1 LPIQAFDVA
10 HKPHTSP
17 IPAAIKRR
25 YGWGRGP
32 VAADE
37 STRSS
42 AFMLRV
48 FGNSG
53 GTLQEWSRSGGNR
66 MGRQLLAFGGI
77 ARAGALV
84 ACCTVLAH
92 CSGPFSSKEY
102 SPRVVEEGEP
112 VPKGGGAYRVGKPY
126 NINGRTYVPAEN
138 PSYRAEGVASWY
150 GRDFHGR
157 LTANGEI
164 YDMHSISAAHTTLPL
179 PSYVRVTN
187 LDNGRSIIV
196 RVNDRGPYHR
206 NRVIDLS
213 IGTAKALEF
222 YSRGL
227 ARVRVEYVGPA
238 PLEGSD
244 DTMLVATLRDGSP
257 APAPSKV
264 MIAAAKPF
272 ISNLDDGKNAPSA
285 RPFALSST
293 SSRVVSSA
301 SEAANRSNAKS
312 LVRSA
317 SAAEILVEPAAPPEV
332 PAAAFAP
339 LRSEPGTLDLM
350 SGRGLY

>member
-1 LPIQAFDVA
+1 
-10 HKPHTSP
+10 
-17 IPAAIKRR
+17 
-25 YGWGRGP
+25 
-32 VAADE
+32 
-37 STRSS
+37 
-42 AFMLRV
+42 
-48 FGNSG
+48 
-53 GTLQEWSRSGGNR
+53 
-66 MGRQLLAFGGI
+66 MGRQLSGVGFGGI
-77 ARAGALV
+77 ARVGAAAV
-84 ACCTVLAH
+84 CCVVLAH

-112 VPKGGGAYRVGKPY
+112 VPKGGGSYRVGKPY
-126 NINGRTYVPAEN
+126 NINGRTYVPTEN

-157 LTANGEI
+157 LTANGEV

-187 LDNGRSIIV
+187 LDNGRSIVV
-196 RVNDRGPYHR
+196 RVNDRGPYTR

-213 IGTAKALEF
+213 IGTAKALNF
-222 YSRGL
+222 YSGGL

-244 DTMLVATLRDGSP
+244 DTMLMATLRDGSP

-272 ISNLDDGKNAPSA
+272 ISNLDDGKDAPLPSA
-285 RPFALSST
+285 RPFTLSSAST
-293 SSRVVSSA
+293 RVVPSA
-301 SEAANRSNAKS
+301 SEAPSAGRPKTKS

-317 SAAEILVEPAAPPEV
+317 SAAESQAESPPPADAP
-332 PAAAFAP
+332 ASAFAP
-339 LRSEPGTLDLM
+339 MRSEAGALDLM

>member
-1 LPIQAFDVA
+1 M
-10 HKPHTSP
+10 
-17 IPAAIKRR
+17 
-25 YGWGRGP
+25 GRHVLGLHFSGIAQVGL
-32 VAADE
+32 VAA
-37 STRSS
+37 
-42 AFMLRV
+42 
-48 FGNSG
+48 
-53 GTLQEWSRSGGNR
+53 
-66 MGRQLLAFGGI
+66 
-77 ARAGALV
+77 
-84 ACCTVLAH
+84 CCVVLAH
-92 CSGPFSSKEY
+92 CSGSFSSKEY

-112 VPKGGGAYRVGKPY
+112 VPKGGGIYRVGKPY
-126 NINGRTYVPAEN
+126 SVNGRTYVPAAN
-138 PSYRAEGVASWY
+138 PSYRAEGMASWY

-157 LTANGEI
+157 LTANGEV

-206 NRVIDLS
+206 NRLIDLS
-213 IGTAKALEF
+213 IGTAKALDF

-244 DTMLVATLRDGSP
+244 DTMLIATLRDGSP

-272 ISNLDDGKNAPSA
+272 ISNLDDKGRSAPT
-285 RPFALSST
+285 FTLT
-293 SSRVVSSA
+293 SA
-301 SEAANRSNAKS
+301 STRAAGAAGESVSANGSKTKS

-317 SAAEILVEPAAPPEV
+317 SAVELPAQPEPPPDP

-339 LRSEPGTLDLM
+339 TRNESLDLM

>member
-1 LPIQAFDVA
+1 M
-10 HKPHTSP
+10 
-17 IPAAIKRR
+17 
-25 YGWGRGP
+25 GGRQR
-32 VAADE
+32 
-37 STRSS
+37 T
-42 AFMLRV
+42 V
-48 FGNSG
+48 FGAI
-53 GTLQEWSRSGGNR
+53 TH
-66 MGRQLLAFGGI
+66 I
-77 ARAGALV
+77 GALA
-84 ACCTVLAH
+84 ACCALLAH

-138 PSYRAEGVASWY
+138 PRYRAEGVASWY

-157 LTANGEI
+157 LTANGEV

-244 DTMLVATLRDGSP
+244 DEMLMATLRDGLP

-264 MIAAAKPF
+264 MIASAKPF
-272 ISNLDDGKNAPSA
+272 IANLDDGKNAPPSA
-285 RPFALSST
+285 RSLTLAST
-293 SSRVVSSA
+293 STRVVASA
-301 SEAANRSNAKS
+301 SEAVSSNRSKTKA

-317 SAAEILVEPAAPPEV
+317 SAAESPAEPSPPPDPAPAAV
-332 PAAAFAP
+332 AP
-339 LRSEPGTLDLM
+339 TRNETLDLM

>member
-1 LPIQAFDVA
+1 
-10 HKPHTSP
+10 
-17 IPAAIKRR
+17 
-25 YGWGRGP
+25 
-32 VAADE
+32 
-37 STRSS
+37 
-42 AFMLRV
+42 
-48 FGNSG
+48 
-53 GTLQEWSRSGGNR
+53 
-66 MGRQLLAFGGI
+66 MGRQLSSLGFGVG
-77 ARAGALV
+77 RV
-84 ACCTVLAH
+84 AAAAVCCLVLAH

-126 NINGRTYVPAEN
+126 SVNGRTYVPADN
-138 PSYRAEGVASWY
+138 PSYRIEGIASWY

-157 LTANGEI
+157 LTANGEV
-164 YDMHSISAAHTTLPL
+164 YDMHSISAAHTTLPM

-196 RVNDRGPYHR
+196 RINDRGPYHR

-213 IGTAKALEF
+213 IGTAKALDF

-244 DTMLVATLRDGSP
+244 DTMLIATLREGSP

-272 ISNLDDGKNAPSA
+272 IANLDDGKDARLASASA
-285 RPFALSST
+285 RSFTL
-293 SSRVVSSA
+293 SSA
-301 SEAANRSNAKS
+301 STSVAKS
-312 LVRSA
+312 AGETAGEPASAKGAKAKSLLVRSA
-317 SAAEILVEPAAPPEV
+317 SAVEPEPEPPPPQEAPPT
-332 PAAAFAP
+332 AFAP
-339 LRSEPGTLDLM
+339 MRSEAGTLDLM

>member
-1 LPIQAFDVA
+1 VLRINHTPAPLLPRSNGDMLRTG
-10 HKPHTSP
+10 K
-17 IPAAIKRR
+17 
-25 YGWGRGP
+25 

-37 STRSS
+37 SGAIRFASR
-42 AFMLRV
+42 AAAAPAMPVALPQ
-48 FGNSG
+48 G
-53 GTLQEWSRSGGNR
+53 GRGAGGR
-66 MGRQLLAFGGI
+66 MGRHVSSLRFGGI
-77 ARAGALV
+77 AQFGAV
-84 ACCTVLAH
+84 AACCVVLAH

-112 VPKGGGAYRVGKPY
+112 VPKGGGIYRVGKPY
-126 NINGRTYVPAEN
+126 SVNGRTYVPAEN

-157 LTANGEI
+157 LTANGEV

-179 PSYVRVTN
+179 PCYVRVTN

-213 IGTAKALEF
+213 IGTAKALDF

-227 ARVRVEYVGPA
+227 AHVRVEYVGRA

-244 DTMLVATLRDGSP
+244 DTMLMATLRDNSP

-272 ISNLDDGKNAPSA
+272 ISNLDDDKGRPA
-285 RPFALSST
+285 RTFTLT
-293 SSRVVSSA
+293 SA
-301 SEAANRSNAKS
+301 STRVAGSAGESVSANGAKTKS
-312 LVRSA
+312 LVQSA
-317 SAAEILVEPAAPPEV
+317 SAVDPPAEPALQPDPPV
-332 PAAAFAP
+332 AAFAP
-339 LRSEPGTLDLM
+339 TRNETLDLM

>member
-1 LPIQAFDVA
+1 MLRTG
-10 HKPHTSP
+10 K
-17 IPAAIKRR
+17 
-25 YGWGRGP
+25 

-37 STRSS
+37 SGAIRSAS
-42 AFMLRV
+42 RAAAAPAMPVALPQ
-48 FGNSG
+48 G
-53 GTLQEWSRSGGNR
+53 GRGAGGR
-66 MGRQLLAFGGI
+66 MGRHVSSLRFGGI
-77 ARAGALV
+77 AQFGAV
-84 ACCTVLAH
+84 AACCVVLAH

-112 VPKGGGAYRVGKPY
+112 VPKGGGIYRVGKPY
-126 NINGRTYVPAEN
+126 SVNGRTYVPAEN

-157 LTANGEI
+157 LTANGEV

-179 PSYVRVTN
+179 PCYVRVTN

-213 IGTAKALEF
+213 IGTAKALDF

-227 ARVRVEYVGPA
+227 AHVRVDYVGRA
-238 PLEGSD
+238 PIEGSD
-244 DTMLVATLRDGSP
+244 DTMLMATLRDNSP

-272 ISNLDDGKNAPSA
+272 ISNLDDDKGRPA
-285 RPFALSST
+285 RTFTLT
-293 SSRVVSSA
+293 SA
-301 SEAANRSNAKS
+301 STRAAGSAAESVSANGAKTKS
-312 LVRSA
+312 LVQSA
-317 SAAEILVEPAAPPEV
+317 SAVDPPAEPALQPDPPG
-332 PAAAFAP
+332 AAFAP
-339 LRSEPGTLDLM
+339 TRNETLDLM

>member
-1 LPIQAFDVA
+1 
-10 HKPHTSP
+10 
-17 IPAAIKRR
+17 
-25 YGWGRGP
+25 
-32 VAADE
+32 
-37 STRSS
+37 
-42 AFMLRV
+42 
-48 FGNSG
+48 
-53 GTLQEWSRSGGNR
+53 
-66 MGRQLLAFGGI
+66 MGRQLSSLGFGGI
-77 ARAGALV
+77 GRVGAV
-84 ACCTVLAH
+84 AICCLVLAH

-112 VPKGGGAYRVGKPY
+112 VPKGGGVYRVGKPY
-126 NINGRTYVPAEN
+126 SVNGRTYVPTEN
-138 PSYRAEGVASWY
+138 PSYRIEGVASWY

-157 LTANGEI
+157 LTANGEV

-179 PSYVRVTN
+179 PCYVRVTN
-187 LDNGRSIIV
+187 LDNRRSIVV

-213 IGTAKALEF
+213 IGTAKALDF

-238 PLEGSD
+238 PIEGSD
-244 DTMLVATLRDGSP
+244 DTMLMATLREGSP

-272 ISNLDDGKNAPSA
+272 IANLPDAKDAPPASASA
-285 RPFALSST
+285 RSFTL
-293 SSRVVSSA
+293 SSA
-301 SEAANRSNAKS
+301 STRVAKSQGETLSANPAKTKS

-317 SAAEILVEPAAPPEV
+317 SAVEPQADPAPPEEA
-332 PAAAFAP
+332 PPTAFAP
-339 LRSEPGTLDLM
+339 MRSEAGTLDLM

>member
-1 LPIQAFDVA
+1 
-10 HKPHTSP
+10 
-17 IPAAIKRR
+17 
-25 YGWGRGP
+25 
-32 VAADE
+32 
-37 STRSS
+37 
-42 AFMLRV
+42 
-48 FGNSG
+48 
-53 GTLQEWSRSGGNR
+53 
-66 MGRQLLAFGGI
+66 MGRQLSSLGFGDI
-77 ARAGALV
+77 ARVGAV
-84 ACCTVLAH
+84 ALCGFVLAH
-92 CSGPFSSKEY
+92 CSGSFSSKEF

-126 NINGRTYVPAEN
+126 NVNGRTYVPAEN
-138 PSYRAEGVASWY
+138 PSYRIEGIASWY

-157 LTANGEI
+157 LTANGEV
-164 YDMHSISAAHTTLPL
+164 YDMHSISAAHTTLPM

-196 RVNDRGPYHR
+196 RINDRGPYHR

-213 IGTAKALEF
+213 IGTAKALDF

-244 DTMLVATLRDGSP
+244 DTMLMATLREGSP

-272 ISNLDDGKNAPSA
+272 IANLDDGKDARAASASA
-285 RPFALSST
+285 RPFTL
-293 SSRVVSSA
+293 SSA
-301 SEAANRSNAKS
+301 STSVAKSTGDKSAADKSAGDKFAAETPSAKGAKAKS

-317 SAAEILVEPAAPPEV
+317 SAVEPESLPPLEAPP
-332 PAAAFAP
+332 AAFAP
-339 LRSEPGTLDLM
+339 MRSEAGTLDLM

>member
-1 LPIQAFDVA
+1 VVA
-10 HKPHTSP
+10 EQ
-17 IPAAIKRR
+17 
-25 YGWGRGP
+25 G
-32 VAADE
+32 E
-37 STRSS
+37 
-42 AFMLRV
+42 
-48 FGNSG
+48 
-53 GTLQEWSRSGGNR
+53 R
-66 MGRQLLAFGGI
+66 MGRQLTVLGGI
-77 ARAGALV
+77 ARAGALA
-84 ACCTVLAH
+84 ACCVVLVH

-126 NINGRTYVPAEN
+126 TVNGRTYVPAEN
-138 PSYRAEGVASWY
+138 PRYRAEGVASWY

-157 LTANGEI
+157 LTANGEV

-187 LDNGRSIIV
+187 LDNGRSVIV

-213 IGTAKALEF
+213 IGTAKALDF

-244 DTMLVATLRDGSP
+244 DQMLMATLRDGSP

-264 MIAAAKPF
+264 MIASAKPF
-272 ISNLDDGKNAPSA
+272 IANVDDGRDTPSA
-285 RPFALSST
+285 RLTLAST
-293 SSRVVSSA
+293 SSRVIASA
-301 SEAANRSNAKS
+301 NEAASANQSKAKS

-317 SAAEILVEPAAPPEV
+317 SAAETLVEPSPPLETG
-332 PAAAFAP
+332 PAAFAP
-339 LRSEPGTLDLM
+339 SRNEAVDLM